1 LTSSPVEKLAEKC
14 LPTKGSKFFF
24 IIGGFT
30 PTGRTPLNFLLD
42 NWILFLA
49 ALTSGGLLLWP
60 TLAKSSQ
67 GAVLSTAEA
76 VRVLNREK
84 GVLIDVSEPD
94 EFAAGHVSGAR
105 SIPLSALEG
114 HKSLPSNKSLPLVI
128 VCRNG
133 ARAAR
138 AAAALRKLGH
148 EKAMALDG
156 GLAAWRAANLPVE
169 KAA

>member
-1 LTSSPVEKLAEKC
+1 M
-14 LPTKGSKFFF
+14 
-24 IIGGFT
+24 
-30 PTGRTPLNFLLD
+30 NFLLD

-76 VRVLNREK
+76 VRVLNREN
-84 GVLIDVSEPD
+84 GVLIDVGEPE

-105 SIPLSALEG
+105 SVPLGALEG
-114 HKSLPSNKSLPLVI
+114 HKSLPSNKALPLVV
-128 VCRNG
+128 VCKTG

-138 AAAALRKLGH
+138 GAAALRKLGYD
-148 EKAMALDG
+148 KAMALDG